1 MKKPDNPLD
10 FLPEAM
16 VDEMLQGHSDMV
28 RTVAGRLEEVVRV
41 KKFVRSKLKEIG
53 KLKKVN
59 DYVGQRSY
67 PTTVGVDG
75 TYALIRQVSLDT
87 VGVAAVAVEG
97 LIPPKE
103 MRLWEKPHHKVRVF
117 PVEHN
122 ENTSP
127 VLSALMF
134 SYELELATRAPHR
147 VVFLDGSL
155 TTYLIKIGQGLNHVD
170 KAPSLIKDEFLPRA
184 YETLENLLKVV
195 ESSRV
200 DISYV
205 GCPKYTS
212 RNEVLKMLGERYP
225 TSPIPNEID
234 DKGVLSLAL
243 EAGEVIEPVKLTR
256 QTDRWHLTL
265 GKDREKDERFTSLRK
280 RIITAL
286 NELYVMYFKPHE
298 NQPAL
303 RLEIGKNI
311 ATNKKRIGVVLEAVW
326 DQTGIPG
333 VFEPYPLYIADQFV
347 KNAYSALFELKDATL
362 PELNR
367 SLEISPDVILA
378 FHDYRTEAG
387 YE

>member
-28 RTVAGRLEEVVRV
+28 RLVAGRLEEVVRV
-41 KKFVRSKLKEIG
+41 KEFVRSKLKEIG

-97 LIPPKE
+97 LVPPKE

-134 SYELELATRAPHR
+134 SYELELATMAPHR

-212 RNEVLKMLGERYP
+212 RNEVLKMLGKQYP
-225 TSPIPNEID
+225 TSPILNEID
-234 DKGVLSLAL
+234 DKGCF
-243 EAGEVIEPVKLTR
+243 P
-256 QTDRWHLTL
+256 
-265 GKDREKDERFTSLRK
+265 
-280 RIITAL
+280 
-286 NELYVMYFKPHE
+286 
-298 NQPAL
+298 
-303 RLEIGKNI
+303 
-311 ATNKKRIGVVLEAVW
+311 
-326 DQTGIPG
+326 
-333 VFEPYPLYIADQFV
+333 
-347 KNAYSALFELKDATL
+347 
-362 PELNR
+362 
-367 SLEISPDVILA
+367 
-378 FHDYRTEAG
+378 
-387 YE
+387 